1 MQSDLDTICAQTTPP
16 GRGGVGI
23 IRLSGP
29 NALAYGQQ
37 LSRNQ
42 GVLRAAHYGPFLDT
56 QGEQVDA
63 GISLYFKA
71 PDSFTGEDVFEFQGH
86 GGQVVMDVLQRE
98 LTLLGARVARP
109 GEFSERAFLND
120 KMDLAQAESIA
131 DLIDASSEQAARNA
145 VRSLQGVFSTHVNT
159 LVESIIYLRLY
170 VEAAIDFPEEEIDFL
185 ADGKVAALLDTA
197 RSNLDHLLKQAQQG
211 SLLQEGMQVVIAG
224 RRYYLFE
231 KNRSCANLC
240 KRCSGF

>member
-1 MQSDLDTICAQTTPP
+1 MLQRPPSEAFFVLIKPRFCCHRSANYLAIRSRYYLCSKATPP

-29 NALAYGQQ
+29 KALAYGQK

-42 GVLRAAHYGPFLDT
+42 GILRHAHYGPFLDM
-56 QGEQVDA
+56 QGEQIDA
-63 GISLYFKA
+63 GISIYFKA

-86 GGQVVMDVLQRE
+86 GGQVVMDLLQRE
-98 LTLLGARVARP
+98 LTQLGARLARP

-145 VRSLQGVFSTHVNT
+145 LRSLKGVFS
-159 LVESIIYLRLY
+159 
-170 VEAAIDFPEEEIDFL
+170 
-185 ADGKVAALLDTA
+185 A
-197 RSNLDHLLKQAQQG
+197 RT
-211 SLLQEGMQVVIAG
+211 
-224 RRYYLFE
+224 
-231 KNRSCANLC
+231 
-240 KRCSGF
+240 